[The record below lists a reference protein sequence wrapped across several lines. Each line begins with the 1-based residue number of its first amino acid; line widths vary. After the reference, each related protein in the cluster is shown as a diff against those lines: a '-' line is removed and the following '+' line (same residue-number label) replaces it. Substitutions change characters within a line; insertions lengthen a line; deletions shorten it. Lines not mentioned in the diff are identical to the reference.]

1 MRTTLAR
8 IQEPA
13 KRWKFSINDAR
24 ERQRWDDYM
33 AAYEDTIRATST
45 PFAPWYVVPA
55 DHKHVSWLV
64 VAAAIA
70 EALDA
75 LGLKLPRVAGEKL
88 KELKSAEKALL
99 AEAPNKTKK

>member
-1 MRTTLAR
+1 MHG
-8 IQEPA
+8 QKNVPEEQ
-13 KRWKFSINDAR
+13 K
-24 ERQRWDDYM
+24 ERSYQVMTAWDDYM

-45 PFAPWYVVPA
+45 PFAPWFVVPA

-75 LGLKLPRVAGEKL
+75 LGLELPRVAGEKL
-88 KELKSAEKALL
+88 KELKSAEKVLL
-99 AEAPNKTKK
+99 AEAPGKTKK

>member
-1 MRTTLAR
+1 MT
-8 IQEPA
+8 
-13 KRWKFSINDAR
+13 
-24 ERQRWDDYM
+24 
-33 AAYEDTIRATST
+33 AYEDMIRATST

-75 LGLKLPRVAGEKL
+75 LGLKRPRVSGEKL
-88 KELKSAEKALL
+88 KELKSAEKVLL
-99 AEAPNKTKK
+99 AEAPSKTKK